1 MPTPTDRPPTRPPR
15 TPRRALTGR
24 PPSPPDP
31 VLQQRAWAALAL
43 GMLSLI
49 GLSLAGSLRRAVYIV
64 IAALV
69 LGALAAWLGG
79 TAMSRARRAGSA
91 RPRGAIAGTI
101 LGVLGLSFSAI
112 ALIVFAIVLER
123 AVGLLELPQR
133 GQHADRP
140 AGLPAAVQPHHHQP
154 DPVPAARG
162 LISRGRGRGLRPT
175 DPGRYGARRRR
186 QSRRPAP
193 ARGSRPHGPPRPGP
207 GTPRPPRRIA
217 IRRRCASA

>member
-1 MPTPTDRPPTRPPR
+1 MAKPTDRPPTRPPR

-49 GLSLAGSLRRAVYIV
+49 GLSLAGGLRRAVYIV
-64 IAALV
+64 IATLV
-69 LGALAAWLGG
+69 LGALSAWLGG

-112 ALIVFAIVLER
+112 TLIVFAMFWN
-123 AVGLLELPQR
+123 ELSAYSNCLSGANTLTAQQACR
-133 GQHADRP
+133 QQFSHTITNQIRS
-140 AGLPAAVQPHHHQP
+140 LQP
-154 DPVPAARG
+154 G
-162 LISRGRGRGLRPT
+162 G
-175 DPGRYGARRRR
+175 
-186 QSRRPAP
+186 
-193 ARGSRPHGPPRPGP
+193 
-207 GTPRPPRRIA
+207 
-217 IRRRCASA
+217 

>member
-15 TPRRALTGR
+15 TPRRPLTGR

-49 GLSLAGSLRRAVYIV
+49 GLSLAGGLRRAVYVV

-69 LGALAAWLGG
+69 LGALATWLGG
-79 TAMSRARRAGSA
+79 TAMSRARRARSA

-112 ALIVFAIVLER
+112 TLIVFAMFWN
-123 AVGLLELPQR
+123 ELSAYSNCLS
-133 GQHADRP
+133 GANTLTAQHACHQQFSHTITNQIRS
-140 AGLPAAVQPHHHQP
+140 LQP
-154 DPVPAARG
+154 G
-162 LISRGRGRGLRPT
+162 G
-175 DPGRYGARRRR
+175 
-186 QSRRPAP
+186 
-193 ARGSRPHGPPRPGP
+193 
-207 GTPRPPRRIA
+207 
-217 IRRRCASA
+217 